1 LVLEEHQILQ
11 GIIQYL
17 LVSLVQV
24 AALVGVLV
32 ADLRQVLQAAQAVAD
47 LEALELADRGVL
59 VLLGKARQAVE
70 VGQPQQQTWEPV
82 AAVEPVEQAVM
93 VLMCLMV
100 VLVVLDWNPVLLAY
114 QLIMPVEVVGQ
125 AVVQVGWVVAE
136 QQQQLRLQ
144 HQLVGHQTR
153 VVVVEPDLVT
163 VVPDPSITPV
173 RLVDRA

>member
-24 AALVGVLV
+24 AALG
-32 ADLRQVLQAAQAVAD
+32 ADLEVVAKMDLRAAQAVAD
-47 LEALELADRGVL
+47 LEALELADQGVL

-70 VGQPQQQTWEPV
+70 VGQPQQQTWGPV

-125 AVVQVGWVVAE
+125 AVVQVVQVVVE
-136 QQQQLRLQ
+136 QQQQHLMQ
-144 HQLVGHQTR
+144 HQLAVHQTR
-153 VVVVEPDLVT
+153 AVAAALDLVMG
-163 VVPDPSITPV
+163 
-173 RLVDRA
+173 